1 MMVIFLPPF
10 VLPGVHLI
18 WFSTGLF
25 PLQLSSFQHPQCLIW
40 QLHLFQLPICGRWR
54 ALIAVPP
61 FQTVLRRL
69 HPHPAERLG
78 IKPDE
83 KFFAKCS
90 IIAKSFCSFI
100 AQSNYEVC
108 FQLFSHHLML
118 VCWSSWDTFKRS
130 YFGRIRC
137 LVVIKCFKW
146 FSQGCLHGLKK

>member
-1 MMVIFLPPF
+1 MVIFLPSF

-18 WFSTGLF
+18 WFSTSLF
-25 PLQLSSFQHPQCLIW
+25 PLQLSRFQHPQCLIW
-40 QLHLFQLPICGRWR
+40 QLYLFLLPSCERWR

-69 HPHPAERLG
+69 PLLCW
-78 IKPDE
+78 KTWDE
-83 KFFAKCS
+83 KRLMKNSLPNVQSLLNHSALS
-90 IIAKSFCSFI
+90 I

-118 VCWSSWDTFKRS
+118 VCWSSWDTFKSS